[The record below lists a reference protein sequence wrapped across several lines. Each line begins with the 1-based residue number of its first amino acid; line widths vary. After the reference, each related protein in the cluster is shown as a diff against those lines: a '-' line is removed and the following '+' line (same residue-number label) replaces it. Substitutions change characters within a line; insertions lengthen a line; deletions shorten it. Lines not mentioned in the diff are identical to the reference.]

1 MSLSGIFPGSTAQG
15 LSRGVCRPPLSRT
28 APAGTVPPMSDPS
41 VFPPTAPPP
50 RPVAAGLYLVA
61 TPIGN
66 LRDMTLR
73 ALDVL
78 AAADLVLAEDTRVT
92 AKLLSAYGLKAKL
105 ERCDDHASARAAE
118 GAIERLRAGE
128 VVALVSDAGTPMVND
143 PGFVVAR
150 AVIAAGLPVHP
161 IPGPSSL
168 LAALCIAGLPAD
180 RVLFAGFLPAKSGTR
195 RAALEEVRTARQTL
209 VFFESG
215 PRLADSLADMA
226 AVLGPRPAAVAREL
240 TKMYEECVRGS
251 LAELAVDPR
260 CQSPKGEI
268 VIVVAPGEMEVASE
282 ADADAAL
289 AEAMTRLPPGEA
301 AAEVSKALNL
311 PRKPLYKRA
320 LEMQGR

>member
-1 MSLSGIFPGSTAQG
+1 
-15 LSRGVCRPPLSRT
+15 
-28 APAGTVPPMSDPS
+28 MSDAPL
-41 VFPPTAPPP
+41 FPPTAPPA
-50 RPVAAGLYLVA
+50 RPVSPGLYLVA

-92 AKLLSAYGLKAKL
+92 AKLLTAYGLKAKL

-118 GAIERLRAGE
+118 IAVERLKAGE
-128 VVALVSDAGTPMVND
+128 VVALVSDAGTPLVSD
-143 PGFVVAR
+143 PGYVVAR
-150 AVIAAGLPVHP
+150 AAVAEGLPVHP
-161 IPGPSSL
+161 VPGPSSL

-180 RVLFAGFLPAKSGTR
+180 RILFAGFLPPKSGAR
-195 RAALEEVRTARQTL
+195 RTALEELRTGRQTL

-215 PRLADSLADMA
+215 PRLRDSLTDMA
-226 AVLGPRPAAVAREL
+226 QVLGPRPAAVAREL
-240 TKMYEECVRGS
+240 TKLYEECVRGD
-251 LAELAVDPR
+251 LAELAADPR
-260 CQSPKGEI
+260 LDAPKGEI
-268 VIVVAPGEMEVASE
+268 VVVVGPGEAETASA

-289 AEAMTRLPPGEA
+289 SEALTRLPPGEA

-320 LEMQGR
+320 LELKGR

>member
-1 MSLSGIFPGSTAQG
+1 MTE
-15 LSRGVCRPPLSRT
+15 
-28 APAGTVPPMSDPS
+28 PS
-41 VFPPTAPPP
+41 PFPPTAPPP
-50 RPVAAGLYLVA
+50 RSVAAGLYLVA

-92 AKLLSAYGLKAKL
+92 AKLLTAYGLRAKL

-118 GAIERLRAGE
+118 TAVERIRGGA
-128 VVALVSDAGTPMVND
+128 VVALVSDAGTPMVSD

-161 IPGPSSL
+161 IPGASSL

-180 RVLFAGFLPAKSGTR
+180 RVLFAGFLPSKQSARKAMLDELR
-195 RAALEEVRTARQTL
+195 PARQTL

-240 TKMYEECVRGS
+240 TKLYEECVRGS
-251 LAELAVDPR
+251 LPELAVDPR
-260 CQSPKGEI
+260 CRSPKGEI
-268 VIVVAPGEMEVASE
+268 VVVIGPGEAVEASE
-282 ADADAAL
+282 ADVDAAL
-289 AEAMTRLPPGEA
+289 TGALTRLPPGEA
-301 AAEVSKALNL
+301 ASEVSRALNL
-311 PRKPLYKRA
+311 PRKPLYQRA
-320 LEMQGR
+320 LALQGRNG